1 MSPPRAGVVVLDL
14 GRPDDAARAA
24 ASAHAEDPGVRV
36 LIVENAAPPQR
47 PSDPDHLRLAENR
60 GFGGG
65 MNAGVRQLLT
75 EGCDPILLLNND
87 AVLEPGCLRRLTR
100 ALSDPALAAVGPV
113 ILRESDGRV
122 ESRGVSVDL
131 ALGRVRLQGHGE
143 APGLGAGLVPVAALS
158 GAALMTSA
166 RALERV
172 GLLDEDYFFSFEDL
186 DWCLRAR
193 AAGFGLGVVLD
204 ARARHGGSRTIG
216 SSSPERF
223 YYAARNHIRFLE
235 RHRATAGSAGWVGR
249 SLAAA
254 RNLAHALVQADSPRL
269 RAARAVLDG
278 VSDARR
284 GRFGPRAAGAHGKPF
299 DRAGTIPPGAP

>member
-1 MSPPRAGVVVLDL
+1 MSPPRAGVVVLDF

-24 ASAHAEDPGVRV
+24 ASAHAEDEGVRV
-36 LIVENAAPPQR
+36 LIVENAALAQK
-47 PSDPDHLRLAENR
+47 PSDREHLRLRENR

-65 MNAGVRQLLT
+65 MNEGLRQLLS
-75 EGCDPILLLNND
+75 EGCDPVLLLNND
-87 AVLEPGCLRRLTR
+87 AVLEPGCLRRLTH
-100 ALSDPALAAVGPV
+100 ALSDPALGAVGPV

-131 ALGRVRLQGHGE
+131 ALGRVRLLGHGE
-143 APGLGAGLVPVAALS
+143 IPGLGTGLVPASAVS
-158 GAALMTSA
+158 GAVMMTSA

-172 GLLDEDYFFSFEDL
+172 GLLDEEYFFSFEDL

-216 SSSPERF
+216 RASPERF
-223 YYAARNHIRFLE
+223 YYAARNHIRFLQK
-235 RHRATAGSAGWVGR
+235 HRAAGGASWVGW
-249 SLAAA
+249 SLAAV
-254 RNLAHALVQADSPRL
+254 RNLAHALVQAESPRL

-284 GRFGPRAAGAHGKPF
+284 GHFGARSAGGGGKPS
-299 DRAGTIPPGAP
+299 DRAFTIPPGGP